1 MRLWLPAT
9 VGDAS
14 KLPRLRQF
22 PALDAAQHRHARAD
36 VAARC
41 EQLLAQMPTTFEED
55 VDALRSGAFRD
66 DAERVRVIYRA
77 CKKKILRETLDMFKL
92 T

>member
-1 MRLWLPAT
+1 MYAGTEAT
-9 VGDAS
+9 GDVDGPVCGDEL
-14 KLPRLRQF
+14 KF
-22 PALDAAQHRHARAD
+22 ARAD

-55 VDALRSGAFRD
+55 VDTLRSGAFRD

-77 CKKKILRETLDMFKL
+77 YKKKILRETLDMFKL